1 MIKQET
7 IEKEH
12 VWLEFSTLPRD
23 AQYQVMEFMLFL
35 HSRYSPEKSRT
46 MEKPHLSAEPFV
58 GMWKDREEMQDSR
71 AYVRELR
78 QKEWGQGS

>member
-1 MIKQET
+1 MIKQDT

-23 AQYQVMEFMLFL
+23 AQYQVIEFMLFL
-35 HSRYSPEKSRT
+35 HSRYTPDTLRDTEQ
-46 MEKPHLSAEPFV
+46 PNLSAEPFV

-71 AYVRELR
+71 GYVRELR
-78 QKEWGQGS
+78 QKEWGQNS